1 MSCTKLRRKLRVL
14 VERPSGARTRCGPSA
29 IAFAGVGREA
39 RGGIYAPRSS
49 TRARQSG
56 IYPGQPRCAK
66 RAFERPG
73 KGNGTARYRGCTPV
87 RGIGQGKS
95 GCLAA
100 FERVGLVQ
108 LSNGRDVVKS
118 GIVCAGRA
126 PSERQVTSSGRYVG
140 RQPMRHAVKII
151 LRIRVAGHTQSRGE
165 NQTLGSPKLP
175 QAIEIIRR
183 AADSSV

>member
-1 MSCTKLRRKLRVL
+1 MKPEV
-14 VERPSGARTRCGPSA
+14 
-29 IAFAGVGREA
+29 
-39 RGGIYAPRSS
+39 GIYAPRSS

-108 LSNGRDVVKS
+108 LSNGRDVVS
-118 GIVCAGRA
+118 RELYAQVAHL
-126 PSERQVTSSGRYVG
+126 PSAR
-140 RQPMRHAVKII
+140 
-151 LRIRVAGHTQSRGE
+151 
-165 NQTLGSPKLP
+165 
-175 QAIEIIRR
+175 
-183 AADSSV
+183 